1 MLLTVHTIRCL
12 SRLLESTDLR
22 LCGTLLSD
30 GVYREI
36 LATLVDGAW
45 RRKGAICEPIEVR
58 GPLRP
63 LFGISRHP
71 APATRTFNRL
81 TLKGGLLEVDGVG
94 FARYVPE
101 SDMWRAVERPL
112 WWHSFHILAAEAL
125 VLAEPAAAK
134 AARAERS
141 ETAASP

>member
-1 MLLTVHTIRCL
+1 MLLTCTPSAA
-12 SRLLESTDLR
+12 SRVCWESTDLR

-58 GPLRP
+58 GPLRL
-63 LFGISRHP
+63 LFGIPRHP
-71 APATRTFNRL
+71 APATRTFNTL
-81 TLKGGLLEVDGVG
+81 TLKGVLLEVDGVG

-101 SDMWRAVERPL
+101 SDMWRALERPL
-112 WWHSFHILAAEAL
+112 WWHSLHILATEAL
-125 VLAEPAAAK
+125 VVAEPAAAK
-134 AARAERS
+134 AARAGRI
-141 ETAASP
+141 ETVTSP